1 MKPNLVLFTSR
12 QNDPTDCILVR
23 KYQKIQSTD
32 QSTILTNYNIYLL
45 NLKLKG
51 TGTDF
56 GDSSGVPRSVPRKTP
71 AFFQN
76 LDAEPPSQCVPTS
89 AYGIDSALR

>member
-1 MKPNLVLFTSR
+1 VIIKGDTGSALI
-12 QNDPTDCILVR
+12 QDIG
-23 KYQKIQSTD
+23 KYKIHIGIASFISGNGCESTD
-32 QSTILTNYNIYLL
+32 PSGIYSSW
-45 NLKLKG
+45 

-76 LDAEPPSQCVPTS
+76 LDAEPPSQCVATS
-89 AYGIDSALR
+89 T